1 MFAHSSPSRHD
12 YEGLR
17 DLRVLFVDDDL
28 RTREVVLEVLEHT
41 GARVEL
47 AASASEGIAKV
58 DSFRPEVILCDI
70 TMPVEDGYAFI
81 RRLRVREAT
90 HGSLRPSRIPALAFT
105 ALATEH
111 DRRRAL
117 AAGFQLHLAK
127 PIDIDRL
134 RASVLELA
142 MLIVPGAIA
151 P

>member
-1 MFAHSSPSRHD
+1 M
-12 YEGLR
+12 
-17 DLRVLFVDDDL
+17 DDDL
-28 RTREVVLEVLEHT
+28 RTREVVLDVLQYT

-70 TMPVEDGYAFI
+70 TMPVEDGHAFI
-81 RRLRVREAT
+81 RKLRALEAM
-90 HGSLRPSRIPALAFT
+90 HDPLRIFGIPALALT

-142 MLIVPGAIA
+142 NLIVPRV
-151 P
+151 

>member
-1 MFAHSSPSRHD
+1 MSAHPSPSRPD
-12 YEGLR
+12 YDGLR
-17 DLRVLFVDDDL
+17 DLKILFVDDDM
-28 RTREVVLEVLEHT
+28 RTREVVLEVLQYT

-81 RRLRVREAT
+81 RKLRVREAM
-90 HGSLRPSRIPALAFT
+90 HRPSRSSGIPAMALT

-142 MLIVPGAIA
+142 KLIA
-151 P
+151 PREI